1 MNCYLEILVE
11 WLHIL
16 VLYLWLLHFYVL
28 YFDLYLKWLDSL
40 VRFLASFHLSC
51 HFLMFML
58 MSRFPLLGCSQKLFI
73 LPSSLPPSVPPFLP
87 FIQHSLLSLIHSYL
101 FLWDN
106 DRAFTDHFLN
116 ILLKIYIYILHLLCF
131 IFKWIMTYST
141 K

>member
-28 YFDLYLKWLDSL
+28 HFDLYLKWLDFL

-51 HFLMFML
+51 HFLMFM
-58 MSRFPLLGCSQKLFI
+58 SRFLLLGCSQKLFI

-87 FIQHSLLSLIHSYL
+87 FIRHSLLSSIHSYL
-101 FLWDN
+101 FLWD

-131 IFKWIMTYST
+131 IFKWIMTYSI